1 MYTNACL
8 LLYNI
13 LAFEQL
19 IKKASIINRKLHIQ
33 QRPVEIKA
41 DDSTDVKPKIEG
53 ATYIKMAAFP
63 SEFNVVA
70 SNNLALNAAAVASN
84 HNYSMTPQSAVH
96 HPPITLIGQPTQS
109 HNKFIINSVS
119 GSTHATNAALGTQ
132 TQDLQLKMQAP
143 LSNFKVNVVPSSV
156 AQNLQASTLNIAGG
170 KPTILT
176 TQTVHHLAASQ
187 QQVSQQQQQPNR
199 KINMVY
205 DNERNRILYLN
216 KNNINS
222 RGQPI
227 FASLNQKVLNIAL
240 PMQNKNNASST
251 VQRIATVANTQT
263 ISNIRQQHIMTPSGS
278 ASNQVIVGTSS
289 GDTLTKLVQ
298 NSDGGGNGAQTGIN
312 VNTTSR

>member
-1 MYTNACL
+1 M
-8 LLYNI
+8 
-13 LAFEQL
+13 
-19 IKKASIINRKLHIQ
+19 
-33 QRPVEIKA
+33 EIKT
-41 DDSTDVKPKIEG
+41 DDLTDVKPKIEG

-84 HNYSMTPQSAVH
+84 HNYSLTPQSAVH
-96 HPPITLIGQPTQS
+96 HQPITLIGQPSQS

-119 GSTHATNAALGTQ
+119 GSSHTTNASTIAIGTQ
-132 TQDLQLKMQAP
+132 SPDLQLKMQSP
-143 LSNFKVNVVPSSV
+143 LSNFKVVPSSM
-156 AQNLQASTLNIAGG
+156 AQNLQATSLSIATGG

-176 TQTVHHLAASQ
+176 NQTVHHLAVSQ
-187 QQVSQQQQQPNR
+187 QQVSQQQQQQQPNR

-298 NSDGGGNGAQTGIN
+298 NSDGGGGTPSTGIN

>member
-1 MYTNACL
+1 
-8 LLYNI
+8 
-13 LAFEQL
+13 
-19 IKKASIINRKLHIQ
+19 
-33 QRPVEIKA
+33 
-41 DDSTDVKPKIEG
+41 
-53 ATYIKMAAFP
+53 MAAFP

-84 HNYSMTPQSAVH
+84 HNYSLTPQSAVH
-96 HPPITLIGQPTQS
+96 HQPITLIGQPSQS

-119 GSTHATNAALGTQ
+119 GSSHTTNASTIALGTSS
-132 TQDLQLKMQAP
+132 QDLQLKMQAP
-143 LSNFKVNVVPSSV
+143 LSNFKVNVVPSSMG
-156 AQNLQASTLNIAGG
+156 QNLQASTLSIASGG

-176 TQTVHHLAASQ
+176 TQTVHHLTASQ
-187 QQVSQQQQQPNR
+187 QQVSQQQQPNR

-240 PMQNKNNASST
+240 PMQHKNNATSVGVVTPVGGIINKQQQQQT

-278 ASNQVIVGTSS
+278 AGNQVIVGTSS

-298 NSDGGGNGAQTGIN
+298 NSDGGGTASTGIN

>member
-1 MYTNACL
+1 
-8 LLYNI
+8 
-13 LAFEQL
+13 
-19 IKKASIINRKLHIQ
+19 
-33 QRPVEIKA
+33 
-41 DDSTDVKPKIEG
+41 
-53 ATYIKMAAFP
+53 MAAFP
-63 SEFNVVA
+63 SDFNVVA

-84 HNYSMTPQSAVH
+84 HNYSLTPQSAVH
-96 HPPITLIGQPTQS
+96 HQPITLIGQPSQS

-119 GSTHATNAALGTQ
+119 GSSHTSTIALGTQ

-156 AQNLQASTLNIAGG
+156 AQNLQASTLSGG

-176 TQTVHHLAASQ
+176 TQTVHHLAAAQ
-187 QQVSQQQQQPNR
+187 QQVSQQQPNR

-205 DNERNRILYLN
+205 DNERNRIVYLN

-298 NSDGGGNGAQTGIN
+298 NSDGGGTPSTGIN

>member
-1 MYTNACL
+1 
-8 LLYNI
+8 
-13 LAFEQL
+13 
-19 IKKASIINRKLHIQ
+19 
-33 QRPVEIKA
+33 
-41 DDSTDVKPKIEG
+41 
-53 ATYIKMAAFP
+53 MAAFP

-84 HNYSMTPQSAVH
+84 HNYSLTPQSAVH
-96 HPPITLIGQPTQS
+96 HQPITLIGQPSQS

-119 GSTHATNAALGTQ
+119 GASHTTNASTIALGTQ

-143 LSNFKVNVVPSSV
+143 LSNFKVNVVPSSM
-156 AQNLQASTLNIAGG
+156 AQNLQASSLSIASGG

-176 TQTVHHLAASQ
+176 TQTVHHLAAN
-187 QQVSQQQQQPNR
+187 QQQQQPNR

-263 ISNIRQQHIMTPSGS
+263 ISNMRQQHIMTPSGS

-298 NSDGGGNGAQTGIN
+298 NSDGGGTPSTGIN

>member
-1 MYTNACL
+1 
-8 LLYNI
+8 
-13 LAFEQL
+13 
-19 IKKASIINRKLHIQ
+19 
-33 QRPVEIKA
+33 
-41 DDSTDVKPKIEG
+41 
-53 ATYIKMAAFP
+53 MAAFP

-84 HNYSMTPQSAVH
+84 HNYSLTPQSAVH
-96 HPPITLIGQPTQS
+96 HQPITLISQPSQS

-119 GSTHATNAALGTQ
+119 GSSHTTNASTIALGTSS
-132 TQDLQLKMQAP
+132 QDLQLKMQAP
-143 LSNFKVNVVPSSV
+143 LSNFKVNVVPSSM
-156 AQNLQASTLNIAGG
+156 AQNLQASTLSIASGG

-176 TQTVHHLAASQ
+176 TQTVHHLTAAQQ
-187 QQVSQQQQQPNR
+187 QQVSQQQQPNR

-240 PMQNKNNASST
+240 PMQHKNNATSVGVVTPVGGIMNKQQQQQT

-263 ISNIRQQHIMTPSGS
+263 ISNIRQQHS
-278 ASNQVIVGTSS
+278 AGNQVIVGTSS

-298 NSDGGGNGAQTGIN
+298 NSDGGTASTGVN

>member
-1 MYTNACL
+1 M
-8 LLYNI
+8 
-13 LAFEQL
+13 
-19 IKKASIINRKLHIQ
+19 
-33 QRPVEIKA
+33 
-41 DDSTDVKPKIEG
+41 KPKIEG
-53 ATYIKMAAFP
+53 TTYIKMAAFP
-63 SEFNVVA
+63 SEFNVVT

-84 HNYSMTPQSAVH
+84 HNYSLTPQSAVH
-96 HPPITLIGQPTQS
+96 HQPITLIGQPSQS

-119 GSTHATNAALGTQ
+119 GSPHTTNASTIALGTQ
-132 TQDLQLKMQAP
+132 AQDLQLKMQAP
-143 LSNFKVNVVPSSV
+143 SSNFKMNVVPSTV
-156 AQNLQASTLNIAGG
+156 APNLQASTLSIASGG

-176 TQTVHHLAASQ
+176 TQTVHHLASQ
-187 QQVSQQQQQPNR
+187 QQVSQQQQPNR

-227 FASLNQKVLNIAL
+227 FTSLNQKVLNIAL
-240 PMQNKNNASST
+240 PMQNKNNASNT

-263 ISNIRQQHIMTPSGS
+263 ISNIRQQHIMAPSGS
-278 ASNQVIVGTSS
+278 AGNQVIVGAS

-298 NSDGGGNGAQTGIN
+298 NSDGGGTASTGIN

>member
-1 MYTNACL
+1 
-8 LLYNI
+8 
-13 LAFEQL
+13 
-19 IKKASIINRKLHIQ
+19 
-33 QRPVEIKA
+33 
-41 DDSTDVKPKIEG
+41 
-53 ATYIKMAAFP
+53 MAAFP

-84 HNYSMTPQSAVH
+84 HNYSLTPQSAVH
-96 HPPITLIGQPTQS
+96 HQPITLIGQPSQS

-119 GSTHATNAALGTQ
+119 GSSHTTNASTISLGTQ
-132 TQDLQLKMQAP
+132 SQDLQLKMQAP

-156 AQNLQASTLNIAGG
+156 AQNLQASIASGG
-170 KPTILT
+170 KPTIIT
-176 TQTVHHLAASQ
+176 TQTVHHLASQ
-187 QQVSQQQQQPNR
+187 QQISQQQQQPNR

-240 PMQNKNNASST
+240 PMQHKNASSVGVVTPVGGILNKQPQQQQQT
-251 VQRIATVANTQT
+251 VQRIATVGNTQT

-278 ASNQVIVGTSS
+278 VNNQVIVGTSS
-289 GDTLTKLVQ
+289 GDSLTKLVQ
-298 NSDGGGNGAQTGIN
+298 NNDGGTASTGIN
-312 VNTTSR
+312 VNVNTSSR

>member
-1 MYTNACL
+1 
-8 LLYNI
+8 
-13 LAFEQL
+13 
-19 IKKASIINRKLHIQ
+19 
-33 QRPVEIKA
+33 
-41 DDSTDVKPKIEG
+41 
-53 ATYIKMAAFP
+53 MAAFP
-63 SEFNVVA
+63 SDFNVVA

-84 HNYSMTPQSAVH
+84 HNYSLTPQSAVH
-96 HPPITLIGQPTQS
+96 HQPITLIGQSSQS

-119 GSTHATNAALGTQ
+119 GASHNTTNATTIALGTP

-156 AQNLQASTLNIAGG
+156 AQNLQASTLSIAGGG

-187 QQVSQQQQQPNR
+187 QPVVAQQPNR

-240 PMQNKNNASST
+240 PMQNKNNASNT

-263 ISNIRQQHIMTPSGS
+263 ISNIRQQHMMTPSAG
-278 ASNQVIVGTSS
+278 ASNQVIVGTST
-289 GDTLTKLVQ
+289 GDALTKLVQ
-298 NSDGGGNGAQTGIN
+298 NSDGGGGTPSTGIN